1 MNVVSK
7 IRHNAELLDVKELT
21 KEDMEKLIIEAI
33 PDGRNWAGEPEISG
47 LYKQWEKMYWDVRD
61 MKKID

>member
-1 MNVVSK
+1 M
-7 IRHNAELLDVKELT
+7 KELT